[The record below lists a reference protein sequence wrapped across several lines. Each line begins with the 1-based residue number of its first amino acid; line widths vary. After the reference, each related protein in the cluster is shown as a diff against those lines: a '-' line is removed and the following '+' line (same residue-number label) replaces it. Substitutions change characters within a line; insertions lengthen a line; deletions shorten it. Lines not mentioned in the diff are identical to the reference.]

1 MNNFKDRLNNFFFL
15 TDDEMSEAKE
25 TAGQKEQKQIV
36 QQPAA
41 ASQNAV
47 RNEVN
52 KPMVENKILKKSGG
66 ENVVAINQKQA
77 IQKPQISIVEPRLYS
92 EVQEVADYVLG
103 NQTVIVNF
111 RRMEHEQATK
121 MIDFLMGVTY
131 AINGD
136 IQRLDEEIFI
146 CTPQSVTLNGSELS
160 EFTNSLL

>member
-1 MNNFKDRLNNFFFL
+1 MNNFKDKLNSFFFL
-15 TDDEMSEAKE
+15 TEVEAAQE
-25 TAGQKEQKQIV
+25 LALAKQ
-36 QQPAA
+36 QEASAPKQPKAAPQPAKK
-41 ASQNAV
+41 
-47 RNEVN
+47 EVN
-52 KPMVENKILKKSGG
+52 KPVAENRILRKSGG

-77 IQKPQISIVEPRLYS
+77 IQKPQISIIEPRLYS
-92 EVQEVADYVLG
+92 EVQEVADYVLS

-111 RRMEHEQATK
+111 RRMDHEQATK

-146 CTPQSVTLNGSELS
+146 CTPQSVTINGSELS